1 MPVLELRGVGRRYT
15 SPGAP
20 DVVALQG
27 IDLRIEQG
35 EFVAIVGPSGGG
47 KSTLMNIL
55 GLLDDPTTGEYLI
68 DGRPIPAGESVA
80 SARLRASVFAF
91 IFQSFHLLEGRPVR
105 DSVELGLLYR
115 GIRRRDR
122 ADIAA
127 DALITVGLAERSGER
142 AARLSGGQRQR
153 VAIARAI
160 AADAPVVLAD
170 EPTGNLDSDNARR
183 IVRELTRLNDT
194 GATVI
199 VVTHSEDVARAAHRR
214 LDIVDG
220 ALVADSHH
228 PSPTAQPAPL
238 APSAPAPNHAPDPAR
253 HTQPAPDDEPG
264 RVRLRVR
271 DVLADAWASVR
282 SRVTQ
287 SVALSLAVAIAV
299 ALTLTTLG
307 ISTSAQAQVSS
318 AFDAEL
324 NREVT
329 ATWDDSLEHSPTL
342 EQIPGRVTDLAGIEA
357 AAAIAELPAVTV
369 TNVGESRT
377 VQPHVHAGDLREAAR
392 MSITTADDRDDISL
406 APDETLIGRQ
416 LAQQLQLA
424 PIDSG
429 PIILVGG
436 QELRVAGI
444 IDEARRLPMLTG
456 ELLVSTEA
464 AEALGQATAPT
475 ALILTKAGAAQQV
488 ARQVP
493 AALNPYEPD
502 QIRIEAPTDATQLR
516 GQIEQGVQATLTSFT
531 ILALLVAI
539 AALTNATLLAITARR
554 AEIGMRKALGARS
567 RHIAALIATESTYIG
582 ALGGIA
588 GLVLGTT
595 AVFTIAVIQRWAP
608 VFDLRLAPIAVLTG
622 LLIGALGGAL
632 ASARAA
638 RLRPAETLRQ

>member
-1 MPVLELRGVGRRYT
+1 
-15 SPGAP
+15 
-20 DVVALQG
+20 
-27 IDLRIEQG
+27 
-35 EFVAIVGPSGGG
+35 
-47 KSTLMNIL
+47 
-55 GLLDDPTTGEYLI
+55 
-68 DGRPIPAGESVA
+68 
-80 SARLRASVFAF
+80 
-91 IFQSFHLLEGRPVR
+91 
-105 DSVELGLLYR
+105 
-115 GIRRRDR
+115 
-122 ADIAA
+122 
-127 DALITVGLAERSGER
+127 
-142 AARLSGGQRQR
+142 
-153 VAIARAI
+153 
-160 AADAPVVLAD
+160 
-170 EPTGNLDSDNARR
+170 
-183 IVRELTRLNDT
+183 
-194 GATVI
+194 
-199 VVTHSEDVARAAHRR
+199 
-214 LDIVDG
+214 
-220 ALVADSHH
+220 
-228 PSPTAQPAPL
+228 
-238 APSAPAPNHAPDPAR
+238 
-253 HTQPAPDDEPG
+253 
-264 RVRLRVR
+264 
-271 DVLADAWASVR
+271 
-282 SRVTQ
+282 
-287 SVALSLAVAIAV
+287 
-299 ALTLTTLG
+299 
-307 ISTSAQAQVSS
+307 
-318 AFDAEL
+318 
-324 NREVT
+324 
-329 ATWDDSLEHSPTL
+329 
-342 EQIPGRVTDLAGIEA
+342 
-357 AAAIAELPAVTV
+357 
-369 TNVGESRT
+369 
-377 VQPHVHAGDLREAAR
+377 